1 LGRKI
6 EFLKGRLSFGEKKEM
21 NEQIYLILILVFI
34 ILVLSRFIVRLY
46 NTDNPKTKGAIFFF
60 RMLLGFIIAM
70 LVFVIVETI
79 RGNDVI
85 ERFL

>member
-1 LGRKI
+1 
-6 EFLKGRLSFGEKKEM
+6 M

-60 RMLLGFIIAM
+60 RMLLGFLIAM
-70 LVFVIVETI
+70 LIFVIVEAI
-79 RGNDVI
+79 RGNNVI
-85 ERFL
+85 ERFFGS

>member
-1 LGRKI
+1 
-6 EFLKGRLSFGEKKEM
+6 M

-60 RMLLGFIIAM
+60 RMLLGFLIAM
-70 LVFVIVETI
+70 LIFVIVEAI
-79 RGNDVI
+79 MGNNVV
-85 ERFL
+85 ERFFGS

>member
-1 LGRKI
+1 
-6 EFLKGRLSFGEKKEM
+6 M

-46 NTDNPKTKGAIFFF
+46 NTDKPKAKGAIFFF
-60 RMLLGFIIAM
+60 RMLLGFLIAM

-79 RGNDVI
+79 RGNNVV
-85 ERFL
+85 ERFFGS

>member
-1 LGRKI
+1 
-6 EFLKGRLSFGEKKEM
+6 M

-60 RMLLGFIIAM
+60 RMLLGFLIAM
-70 LVFVIVETI
+70 LVFIIVETI
-79 RGNDVI
+79 RGNNVV
-85 ERFL
+85 ERFFGR